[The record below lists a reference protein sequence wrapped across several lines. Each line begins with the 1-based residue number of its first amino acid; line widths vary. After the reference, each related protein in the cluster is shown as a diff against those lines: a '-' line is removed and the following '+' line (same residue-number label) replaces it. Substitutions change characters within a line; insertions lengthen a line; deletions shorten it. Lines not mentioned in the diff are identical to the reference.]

1 VRRTR
6 AAGFGLLEAIVAL
19 TLISA
24 TGLALFSWVNTN
36 LAQASRLRSR
46 DAAGRLQMAA
56 VEVLGAIN
64 PAKDSHGQR
73 DLGNVH
79 LTWDASPQGPEAPG
93 MNFIGTPSD
102 YRMQLFDT
110 TVDAR
115 GASDDVRA
123 NFHVLLLGYR
133 KIDHVVPG
141 K

>member
-1 VRRTR
+1 MTRVRSS
-6 AAGFGLLEAIVAL
+6 GFGLLEAIVAL

-36 LAQASRLRSR
+36 LAQANRLRSR

-56 VEVLGAIN
+56 VEFLGAIN
-64 PAKDSHGQR
+64 PAQDPHGQR
-73 DLGNVH
+73 DLGNIH
-79 LTWDASPQGPEAPG
+79 LTWDASPQGAEAPG

-110 TVDAR
+110 TVNAR
-115 GASDDVRA
+115 GAGDEIQTS
-123 NFHVLLLGYR
+123 FHVMLLGYR
-133 KIDHVVPG
+133 KIDHALPA